1 MQEPRASRFSATLPV
16 ATESV
21 SAPTSASVR
30 TGGAEMTAAPLY
42 VTSKPMIM

>member
-1 MQEPRASRFSATLPV
+1 MQEPRASRSSATLPV

-21 SAPTSASVR
+21 SVQTSASVR

-42 VTSKPMIM
+42 VTSKPIM